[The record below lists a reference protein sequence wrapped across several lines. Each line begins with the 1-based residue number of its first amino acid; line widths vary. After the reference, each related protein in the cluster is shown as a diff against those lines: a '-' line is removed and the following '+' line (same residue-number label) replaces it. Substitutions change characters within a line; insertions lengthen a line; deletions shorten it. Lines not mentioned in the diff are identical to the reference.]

1 MKKILVIAMV
11 LGLVGALTVM
21 AQDVKPGKVEVI
33 DLGKDVKLELVL
45 IPAGKFKMGS
55 PLTEKDRSHVT
66 RKGNVKNDE
75 TQHEVTLT
83 NPFYLGKYEVTQE
96 QWESVMGDEILKI
109 MPARARNPKYP
120 MARLNW
126 LDCQEFVKRMN
137 KTGKGFRLPSEAE
150 WEYAC
155 RAGTPTAYFFGDD
168 IKKTEANIGFIEDKL
183 SVVGAYKPN
192 KFGLFDTHGN
202 VAEWVLDQY
211 VPDTYKLRAGS
222 AAVDPLTIPMT
233 EYPRIVRGGG
243 WDDPAEMLRSAVR
256 EGSSEE
262 WKQQDPQLPQSIWY
276 FTDALGV
283 GLRVVCTNICFGCF
297 VGCIYI

>member
-109 MPARARNPKYP
+109 MPAKVRNPQYP

-202 VAEWVLDQY
+202 VAEWVSDWY
-211 VPDTYKLRAGS
+211 GGDYAKVPV
-222 AAVDPLTIPMT
+222 VDPLGPKDGSL
-233 EYPRIVRGGG
+233 RILRGGSSG
-243 WDDPAEMLRSAVR
+243 FGDVMARSAHRYALVPNS
-256 EGSSEE
+256 EG
-262 WKQQDPQLPQSIWY
+262 
-276 FTDALGV
+276 TLGM
-283 GLRVVCTNICFGCF
+283 GLRLAKSVEP
-297 VGCIYI
+297 